1 MTLSLTHTNAR
12 AHTPTHTHTSREN
25 AGGIAST
32 LRRVNVT
39 AAANRKWVPAR
50 HSSYL
55 PAHRGSAAAIYSE
68 AKVAEVRISWIA
80 LRRMKS
86 LSASAFLRSNSRG
99 GLLVLPTGVSGRTAM
114 PHSADGHNKTT
125 SRPAQ
130 NALGGFR
137 TTPHGRSGGRR
148 PPPSQ
153 PPPVGRARCVH
164 NHEVSRTDIG

>member
-1 MTLSLTHTNAR
+1 MTLSLTHRQTR
-12 AHTPTHTHTSREN
+12 AHTHTSREN

-39 AAANRKWVPAR
+39 AAAHRKSVPAR

-55 PAHRGSAAAIYSE
+55 PAHSGSAAAIYSE

-80 LRRMKS
+80 LRRTRS

-99 GLLVLPTGVSGRTAM
+99 GLPVLPTGVSGRTAM

-137 TTPHGRSGGRR
+137 TTPHGRSGGHR
-148 PPPSQ
+148 PPPSL
-153 PPPVGRARCVH
+153 PPSLRQ
-164 NHEVSRTDIG
+164 